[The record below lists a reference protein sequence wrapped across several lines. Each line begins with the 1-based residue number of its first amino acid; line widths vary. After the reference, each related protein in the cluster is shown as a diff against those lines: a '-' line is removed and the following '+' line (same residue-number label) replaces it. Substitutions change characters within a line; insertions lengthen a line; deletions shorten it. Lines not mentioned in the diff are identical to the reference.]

1 MAAYVPREFGAVTLR
16 GPLFSK
22 KISKV
27 IERQIIEQAMV
38 KFEKRVRRPSKKV
51 QKRIGFKR
59 NPIRP
64 GDLHLG
70 GGVAMELHSTTKW
83 PRTTGYSWTHKNVAA
98 IKAMAP
104 RVLRSLARKIVG
116 ELGG

>member
-1 MAAYVPREFGAVTLR
+1 MPAKQFGTVTLR
-16 GPLFSK
+16 GPLFEK
-22 KISKV
+22 RIDKV
-27 IERQIIEQAMV
+27 IEQQILREAMP
-38 KFEKRVRRPSKKV
+38 KFEKRVRR
-51 QKRIGFKR
+51 RGRTLGRKR
-59 NPIRP
+59 NPIGP

-70 GGVAMELHSTTKW
+70 RGVVMELHSTKNW
-83 PRTTGYSWTHKNVAA
+83 PRTTGYAWTNKNVAA

>member
-1 MAAYVPREFGAVTLR
+1 MAAPKEFGAVTLR
-16 GPLFSK
+16 GPLFEK

-38 KFEKRVRRPSKKV
+38 KFEKRVRRKG
-51 QKRIGFKR
+51 KRIGRKR
-59 NPIRP
+59 NPIGP

-70 GGVAMELHSTTKW
+70 KGVVMELHSTKNW

-104 RVLRSLARKIVG
+104 RVLRKLAKEIVG

>member
-1 MAAYVPREFGAVTLR
+1 MPVPKEFGAVTLR

-27 IERQIIEQAMV
+27 IERQIVREAMAR
-38 KFEKRVRRPSKKV
+38 FEEEVRKRSNKVVGRRLG
-51 QKRIGFKR
+51 RKR
-59 NPIRP
+59 NPIGP

-70 GGVAMELHSTTKW
+70 GGVAMELHSTKNW
-83 PRTTGYSWTHKNVAA
+83 PRTTGYVWTHKNVAM
-98 IKAMAP
+98 IKGMAP
-104 RVLRSLARKIVG
+104 RVLRKLAKKIVG